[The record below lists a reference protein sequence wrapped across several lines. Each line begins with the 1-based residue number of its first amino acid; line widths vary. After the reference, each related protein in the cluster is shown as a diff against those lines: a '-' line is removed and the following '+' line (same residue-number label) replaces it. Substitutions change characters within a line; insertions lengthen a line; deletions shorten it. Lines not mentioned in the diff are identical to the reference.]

1 MAMIRKYLEKYKN
14 KNMQKGDQNQDLKIK
29 EEKFKAIM
37 NILHRNKKG
46 ILALQLEKVN
56 RIKHYSQFNQ
66 MAQPI

>member
-1 MAMIRKYLEKYKN
+1 MKKKYSEKYKN
-14 KNMQKGDQNQDLKIK
+14 KNIQKGDQNQDRKIR

-46 ILALQLEKVN
+46 ILALQLAKV
-56 RIKHYSQFNQ
+56 RINLNSQFNK